1 MQPSPFIAKL
11 SSVDPLPLRVTAKSV
26 YLIYMR
32 HLGLVFL
39 TVIVASMNVYSQTP
53 EKFAAAWDGEHISK
67 ILPSDVRHADLKKY
81 LAQLKTIGIKVDQV
95 GLSNANREIY
105 NIEWG
110 RGPLKIFMW
119 SQMHGDEPT
128 ATSALID
135 MFAFLQ
141 NNRETDWVRKIG
153 ETMTIR
159 AVPMLN
165 PDGAE
170 MYVRRNLQGIDINRD
185 ALDLKTPEA
194 RLLKLLRDNWN
205 PAIGFNLH
213 NQNALT
219 TVGRDARQAAI
230 SFLVVY
236 GDEAKTTSYGHERNT
251 RVASAMTLALQKFIP
266 GHIGRYGDEWTPTA
280 FGDNFSAWG
289 TPTILI
295 ETGALHG
302 KDEMFLVKMNFVA
315 MITAL
320 HVLATDSERSVSTMS
335 YLSLLENGS
344 GNLVNFIFRHA
355 NIISVTHSSAVT
367 TQITIADIA
376 AVTERRRA
384 SFVSPVMIRNIGDF
398 ARLRGLDEYDASD
411 FNVVQRFGA
420 TRPGELAELLFYK
433 RTRTIDWAAPDLEKR
448 FPPDAIFS
456 TGKWFKGEGVVP
468 KK

>member
-1 MQPSPFIAKL
+1 
-11 SSVDPLPLRVTAKSV
+11 
-26 YLIYMR
+26 MR
-32 HLGLVFL
+32 HLGLILL
-39 TVIVASMNVYSQTP
+39 TAIVASMNVHSQTP
-53 EKFAAAWDGEHISK
+53 EQFAAAWDSAHVTK
-67 ILPSDVRHADLKKY
+67 LFPSDARHTDLKKY
-81 LAQLKTIGIKVDQV
+81 LEQLGKLGIKVEQV
-95 GLSNANREIY
+95 GSSYANREIY
-105 NIEWG
+105 QVEWG

-141 NNRETDWVRKIG
+141 NNRESDWVKKIG

-185 ALDLKTPEA
+185 ARDLKTPEA
-194 RLLKLLRDNWN
+194 RTLKQLRDTWN

-219 TVGRDARQAAI
+219 TVGRTRKQAAI
-230 SFLVVY
+230 SLLVVY
-236 GDEAKTTSYGHERNT
+236 GDEAKTTSFGHERNT
-251 RVASAMTLALQKFIP
+251 RIASTMVNALQKFIP

-302 KDEMFLVKMNFVA
+302 RDEMFLVKMNFVA
-315 MITAL
+315 FMTAL
-320 HVLATDSERSVSTMS
+320 QTLATGSESTES
-335 YLSLLENGS
+335 PQPYLSLSENGS
-344 GNLVNFIFRHA
+344 GGLVNFIFRHA
-355 NIISVTHSSAVT
+355 NIISVRNSSAVT

-384 SFVSPVMIRNIGDF
+384 SFVAPVMIRSIGNF
-398 ARLRGLDEYDASD
+398 AGLRGLDEYDASG
-411 FNVVQRFGA
+411 FNVIQRFGA
-420 TRPGELAELLFYK
+420 MRPGEFAELLFYK
-433 RTRTIDWAAPDLEKR
+433 RDRAIDWTATDLEKS

-456 TGKWFKGEGVVP
+456 TGKWLKGEGVVP